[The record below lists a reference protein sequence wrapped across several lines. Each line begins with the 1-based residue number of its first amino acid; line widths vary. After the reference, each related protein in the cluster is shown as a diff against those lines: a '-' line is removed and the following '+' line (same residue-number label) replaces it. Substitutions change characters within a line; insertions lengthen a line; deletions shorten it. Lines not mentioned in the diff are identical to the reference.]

1 MKKITNNLLKILL
14 NTLLTFNPYLKKIIV
29 IVVDYILLVF
39 AFYLSLSIRLNEFYI
54 PTDETRNLIL
64 LAPILSIPIFYFLGL
79 YQSLIRYSN
88 YINVFKVM
96 LGVTLFSFSWFALVL
111 SANLVEQPY
120 DFLIINWLLTI
131 FLIGGIRFIAR
142 YLFLDLL
149 VSKENVVI
157 YGAGVAGIQLASVLQ
172 LNSNYRVA
180 GFIDDDSSLQGRSI
194 DGIEIFGLNSLKKLI
209 RKKNIN
215 EVLIAIPS
223 LPRSEMNSILQR
235 LKEYPLAIKTV
246 PSLTDLVDGVV
257 QVDDLKNIN
266 IHDLLKR
273 GVRRPNQ
280 NLLQKN
286 IKNKNVLVTGAGGS
300 IGSELSTIIAKNNPR
315 KLVLLENNE
324 YSLYEIDK
332 EVSEMG
338 VQSDLIFP
346 VLADIKDRSDIE
358 HILSKHKVDVIYHA
372 AAYKH
377 VPLVED
383 NVEAAVSTNL
393 FGTLNIIDAAISL
406 DVTNFVFISTDKA
419 VNPTSVMG
427 ATKRFAELILQAKNK
442 LINEQKTMDISIVR
456 FGNVLGSSGSV
467 IPLFEKQIKQGGPI
481 TVTDKNIIRYFMTIS
496 EAAELVIQA
505 GALDSNG
512 SVFLLDM
519 GEPVKID
526 DLAKDMIRLSG
537 MSIKDDLNPSGDIEI
552 IYTGM
557 RPGEKLYEELLIDGD
572 IEKTINDKI
581 YKSSEEFFDWEDLN
595 IFIDDIRDALT
606 SRDTKR
612 IKLLLSKVVE
622 GYKQDSR

>member
-223 LPRSEMNSILQR
+223 LPRSEMNS
-235 LKEYPLAIKTV
+235 
-246 PSLTDLVDGVV
+246 
-257 QVDDLKNIN
+257 
-266 IHDLLKR
+266 
-273 GVRRPNQ
+273 
-280 NLLQKN
+280 
-286 IKNKNVLVTGAGGS
+286 
-300 IGSELSTIIAKNNPR
+300 
-315 KLVLLENNE
+315 
-324 YSLYEIDK
+324 
-332 EVSEMG
+332 
-338 VQSDLIFP
+338 
-346 VLADIKDRSDIE
+346 
-358 HILSKHKVDVIYHA
+358 
-372 AAYKH
+372 
-377 VPLVED
+377 
-383 NVEAAVSTNL
+383 
-393 FGTLNIIDAAISL
+393 
-406 DVTNFVFISTDKA
+406 
-419 VNPTSVMG
+419 
-427 ATKRFAELILQAKNK
+427 
-442 LINEQKTMDISIVR
+442 
-456 FGNVLGSSGSV
+456 
-467 IPLFEKQIKQGGPI
+467 
-481 TVTDKNIIRYFMTIS
+481 
-496 EAAELVIQA
+496 
-505 GALDSNG
+505 
-512 SVFLLDM
+512 
-519 GEPVKID
+519 
-526 DLAKDMIRLSG
+526 
-537 MSIKDDLNPSGDIEI
+537 
-552 IYTGM
+552 
-557 RPGEKLYEELLIDGD
+557 
-572 IEKTINDKI
+572 
-581 YKSSEEFFDWEDLN
+581 
-595 IFIDDIRDALT
+595 
-606 SRDTKR
+606 
-612 IKLLLSKVVE
+612 
-622 GYKQDSR
+622 